1 MRFKLS
7 LKSKKSK
14 IITIIAASLAVVTLV
29 GVLVPFASLRK
40 EKAELLGSVIVDN
53 GPVFIQP
60 AYGIRNED
68 YAKLYEQ
75 EGLVAC
81 YMAYES
87 SSITF
92 AAKEVGD
99 ETVTRYSWRN
109 YVAGGE
115 AAEFDK
121 IGVWRVMDGGFGYRV
136 YYEDRKDA
144 SKYGALVLPDDYMT
158 GNAGFTTFEVET
170 VAKHLGL
177 TDKDTNAVKNT
188 DIAGAYFNNISSFR
202 FGLLHCGSF
211 LNTSDLVS
219 YNRTNRWMFSW
230 QRVSQN
236 AGGDPELYDRVGV
249 FSGWSTDLNA
259 VTMHLTVA
267 DRTIDENQTVNLFYS
282 YCGEFRTALD
292 RCVVPFYTGL
302 ESDYLLGYND
312 SVSRF
317 TLFNVY
323 PGVVYSV
330 RVYDR
335 ILDEEA
341 RLRNAFVD
349 LLAFYEI
356 SANFFLELKESE
368 RLDKLNACAELAD
381 LRNIIMGNTDESAMS
396 ANRAKMYDII
406 NEVFA

>member
-1 MRFKLS
+1 MRFKSL
-7 LKSKKSK
+7 LKSKRSK
-14 IITIIAASLAVVTLV
+14 IVGVVAACLAAVSLV
-29 GVLVPFASLRK
+29 GVLVPFASK
-40 EKAELLGSVIVDN
+40 NKHATSGVGNGETGSVV
-53 GPVFIQP
+53 IQS
-60 AYGIRNED
+60 AYGLRNED

-81 YMAYES
+81 YMAYEAS
-87 SSITF
+87 SLDFSTI
-92 AAKEVGD
+92 EVGNQ
-99 ETVTRYSWRN
+99 TVQCYSWRN
-109 YVAGGE
+109 YVAEGK
-115 AAEFDK
+115 AARFEK
-121 IGVWRVMDGGFGYRV
+121 VGVWQVMDGGFGYRV

-158 GNAGFTTFEVET
+158 GYAGFTTFEVET

-188 DIAGAYFNNISSFR
+188 DGAGAYFNNISSFR

-211 LNTSDLVS
+211 LNASDIVT

-236 AGGDPELYDRVGV
+236 AGGNPELYDRVGV
-249 FSGWSTDLNA
+249 FNGWRTDLNA

-267 DRTIDENQTVNLFYS
+267 DRTVDENQTVNLFYS
-282 YCGEFRTALD
+282 YCGEFKKALD
-292 RCVVPFYTGL
+292 SCVVPFYTGL
-302 ESDYLLGYND
+302 ESDHLLGYKD
-312 SVSRF
+312 AVSRF

-349 LLAFYEI
+349 LLAYYEI
-356 SANFFLELKESE
+356 SANTFLELDAMV

-381 LRNIIMGNTDESAMS
+381 LRNVVMGNTDESIMS
-396 ANRAKMYDII
+396 ANRAKMLEII